1 MHPIGFFRSPL
12 IAGLI
17 VVAVAP
23 SVDAQ
28 SSAPTSM
35 PARAAGSTSRTL
47 QPMDVFDL
55 EYAGDP
61 RISPDGKQVVFVRHF
76 MDVMKDRERT
86 NLWIVN
92 SDGSDLR
99 PLTTGNRND
108 GSPRWSPDGNRI
120 AYVSAQEEGAQLW
133 VRWMDTR
140 QEAKLTSVRHGP
152 SSLAWSPD
160 GRWLAFTM
168 FVPEDEAPLAT
179 MPAKPEGAEWAPPA
193 RVFTHAVYRSD
204 DDGYLEPGHSQLFVL
219 PAEGGTPRQLTS
231 GPYDHGSPAWAPDGR
246 SILISA
252 NRRADAELDQA
263 DTEVYEVSV
272 ADGAMH
278 QLTHRKGPDN
288 EPAISPDGKLIA
300 FTGFDDRYQGY
311 QVTHLYVMNRDGSGV
326 RTLAA
331 PLDRD
336 LTSPTWSVD
345 GSGLFAQYDDH
356 GSSKVAFVP
365 LSGPT
370 RVLGEHL
377 GGTDVGRPY
386 LGGSFTVS
394 RDGRVAY
401 TEGEADHPSD
411 VAIVGGGITAT
422 RRLTRLNDD
431 LFANKEL
438 GKVEEVRYKSSAD
451 GREIQGWIIKPPSF
465 DGSRKYPLV
474 LEIHGGPY
482 AAYGDLF
489 AMEHQLYAAAG
500 NVVLYVNPR
509 GSTSYGEEFGNL
521 IHLAYPGHDFD
532 DLMSGVDA
540 LIAKGYVDPQ
550 RLYVTGGSGGGVLT
564 AWTVGHTDR
573 FRAAVSQ
580 KPVINWESW
589 SRTADMAP
597 YGVKYWFDAPPWEHP
612 DLYRKLSPLTYV
624 GNVKT
629 PTMLLTGEVDY
640 RTPIS
645 ESEQFYEALRLR
657 GVPSALVR
665 IPEASHNQTARPS
678 NMVKRVVYIL
688 AWFDRY
694 GGRQKPA
701 SN

>member
-1 MHPIGFFRSPL
+1 MAFVAS
-12 IAGLI
+12 I
-17 VVAVAP
+17 VGAATVGG
-23 SVDAQ
+23 Q
-28 SSAPTSM
+28 SQATH
-35 PARAAGSTSRTL
+35 RVL

-108 GSPRWSPDGNRI
+108 ASPRWSPDGNRL
-120 AYVSAQEEGAQLW
+120 AYVSGQEEGAQIWL
-133 VRWMDTR
+133 RWMDTR
-140 QEAKLTSVRHGP
+140 QEAKLTSVRRGP
-152 SSLAWSPD
+152 GSLAWSAD
-160 GRWLAFTM
+160 GRSLAFTM
-168 FVPEDEAPLAT
+168 FVPEDESPIAT
-179 MPAKPEGAEWAPPA
+179 VPAKPEGAEWAPPA

-231 GPYDHGSPAWAPDGR
+231 GPYDHGSPSWAPDGK

-252 NRRADAELDQA
+252 NRRADAELEQQ

-288 EPAISPDGKLIA
+288 EPTISPDGKLIA

-311 QVTHLYVMNRDGSGV
+311 QVTHLYVMNRDGSGIRV
-326 RTLAA
+326 LAA
-331 PLDRD
+331 SLDRD
-336 LTSPTWSVD
+336 LTAPTWSAD
-345 GSGLFAQYDDH
+345 GSGLFAQYDGH

-365 LSGPT
+365 LSGSV

-377 GGTDVGRPY
+377 GGIDVGRPY

-394 RDGRVAY
+394 RDGHVAY
-401 TEGEADHPSD
+401 TDGEADHPSD
-411 VAIVGGGITAT
+411 VAIVGTAITGI

-431 LFANKEL
+431 VFANKEL
-438 GKVEEVRYKSSAD
+438 GKVEEIRYKSSAD
-451 GREIQGWIIKPPSF
+451 GREIQGWIIKPPGF
-465 DGSRKYPLV
+465 DASRKYPLV

-509 GSTSYGEEFGNL
+509 GSTSYGEEFGNS

-540 LIAKGYVDPQ
+540 MIAKGYVDPQ

-589 SRTADMAP
+589 SLTADMAP

-678 NMVKRVVYIL
+678 NMMKRVVYIL
-688 AWFDRY
+688 GWFNRY
-694 GGRQKPA
+694 GGASKPA
-701 SN
+701 SD